1 MVLLDISQLFLKQI
15 LSQPKS
21 WMVENSS
28 YKIRQLKF
36 CKFQV
41 VMFSEKN
48 TFATA
53 IVNIFC
59 KSSLINHKC

>member
-1 MVLLDISQLFLKQI
+1 MGMVSLHISQLFLQKNP
-15 LSQPKS
+15 SQPD
-21 WMVENSS
+21 SS
-28 YKIRQLKF
+28 YKIRQPKF
-36 CKFQV
+36 YKFQV

-48 TFATA
+48 TFATT

>member
-1 MVLLDISQLFLKQI
+1 MVSLHISQLFLQKI
-15 LSQPKS
+15 LSQPDS
-21 WMVENSS
+21 WVVENRS
-28 YKIRQLKF
+28 YKTCQLKF

-53 IVNIFC
+53 IVNIFR
-59 KSSLINHKC
+59 KSSLINNKC

>member
-1 MVLLDISQLFLKQI
+1 MVSLHISQLFLQNI
-15 LSQPKS
+15 QSQLDS
-21 WMVENSS
+21 WLVQNSS
-28 YKIRQLKF
+28 YKICQVKF

-53 IVNIFC
+53 VVNISC